1 MSSTGLILVVAAA
14 VLSALSNI
22 LLRVGVLRA
31 GGLGT
36 SERGLAADLAALLQD
51 PLFLLGGLLYG
62 VAALVW
68 FRVISSEYLSVAYVL
83 LVASTFILV
92 AAGGR
97 FFLHEPLGVQRAIG
111 FAVILIGIVI
121 SAHA

>member
-1 MSSTGLILVVAAA
+1 MTSTGLMLVVAAA
-14 VLSALSNI
+14 VLSAGSNI
-22 LLRVGVLRA
+22 LLRIGVLRA
-31 GGLGT
+31 GGLGI
-36 SERGLAADLAALLQD
+36 SERGLAADLLALLQD
-51 PLFLLGGLLYG
+51 PVFVLGGMLYG
-62 VAALVW
+62 FAALVW

-83 LVASTFILV
+83 LVATTFILV

-97 FFLHEPLGVQRAIG
+97 VFLHEPMTVQRTIG